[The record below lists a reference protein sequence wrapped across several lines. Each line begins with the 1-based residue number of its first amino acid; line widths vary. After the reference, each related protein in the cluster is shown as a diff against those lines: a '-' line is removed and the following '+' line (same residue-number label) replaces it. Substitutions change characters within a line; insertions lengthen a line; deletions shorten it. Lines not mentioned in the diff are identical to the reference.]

1 MAMKRKGER
10 TREHILEVAAVLF
23 WKRSYHGVN
32 MNEIAAAAEVNKAT
46 LYQYFRSK
54 EALALA
60 AIERN
65 AASTKEWVFERSFAA
80 ASDPMERLSL
90 IYRFVYEMA
99 KAAFDEDGRCPGCPF
114 VNVGV
119 EMATDNAAIREAVNE
134 VFQALAEYYRR
145 IIRDL
150 AAGEERA
157 SLAEDEAL
165 DVDFLV
171 SNMNGA
177 MVASKL
183 QNRPEAILDGFRGA
197 QTFLESRRKP
207 AAARASH

>member
-1 MAMKRKGER
+1 MKRKGEL

-32 MNEIAAAAEVNKAT
+32 MNEIAAAAKVNKAT

-54 EALALA
+54 EDLALA
-60 AIERN
+60 AIELN
-65 AASTKEWVFERSFAA
+65 TASTKEWVFDRSFAA

-90 IYRFVYEMA
+90 IYQFVYETA
-99 KAAFDEDGRCPGCPF
+99 KTAFDEDGRCPGCPF
-114 VNVGV
+114 VNIGV
-119 EMATDNAAIREAVNE
+119 EMATDNAAVREAVNE
-134 VFQALAEYYRR
+134 SFQALAEYYRR
-145 IIRDL
+145 IVRDL
-150 AAGEERA
+150 AARGPGERVRA
-157 SLAEDEAL
+157 PEDEAFA
-165 DVDFLV
+165 VDFLV

-197 QTFLESRRKP
+197 QTFLESKRL
-207 AAARASH
+207 ATAARAS